1 LDSDG
6 QLGYI
11 TAEQAAAN
19 PNMVR
24 RGRLSNRE
32 YGIVN
37 NPPAGRLMCDESETR
52 EVMKNPFL
60 MGRFIKTMNNRMGI
74 VSSTRALFN

>member
-6 QLGYI
+6 QLGYLS
-11 TAEQAAAN
+11 AEQASEEQ
-19 PNMVR
+19 NMIR
-24 RGRLSNRE
+24 QGRLSQRQ

-37 NPPAGRLMCDESETR
+37 NPPAGRTMCDESETR

-60 MGRFIKTMNNRMGI
+60 MGRLIKTMNNRMGI
-74 VSSTRALFN
+74 ISSTRALLN